1 MATDDT
7 SLSMPLA
14 SLATLLAQAHDD
26 ASGSIT
32 PPIVQ
37 SSLFSFDSYEAF
49 EDRMTGR
56 TDQAMYSRIQN
67 PTVQAFE
74 DMMAKAENADAAVA
88 FASGMAAISSTMLA
102 LLKPGDRIACVEHV
116 YPDAYRFFERMLR
129 PLGIDITYHPV
140 VEFTS
145 SPDLLQGATIA
156 YLESPNSVMFQAMD
170 LEKVAAFARTHKV
183 LTMVDNSWATPVFQR
198 PLDSGIDIVLHSASK
213 YISGHS
219 DTVAGIVV
227 SNVDV
232 ISRIRDITL
241 PLLGG
246 KLAPFEAWLL
256 VRGLRTLSAR
266 MHVHERSATEFIKRL
281 AATPA
286 ITHIHSPAPGAVKG
300 LSGRSGLFS
309 IELAESVDIRTLC
322 NSLNIFKLGVSWG
335 GFESLVLPS
344 KVALSQAGE
353 ANSMQRFNVPGNLMR
368 LSIGL
373 EDVEDLWADFSSALK
388 ASTR

>member
-1 MATDDT
+1 MAADDT
-7 SLSMPLA
+7 SGSMPPA

-56 TDQAMYSRIQN
+56 TDQAIYSRIQN

-88 FASGMAAISSTMLA
+88 FASGMAAISSTVLA

-170 LEKVAAFARTHKV
+170 LEKVAAFARTHHV
-183 LTMVDNSWATPVFQR
+183 LTIVDNSWATPVFQR

-213 YISGHS
+213 YICGHS
-219 DTVAGIVV
+219 DTVAGVV
-227 SNVDV
+227 ASSADV

-256 VRGLRTLSAR
+256 VRGLRTLGAR
-266 MHVHERSATEFIKRL
+266 MHVHQRSATEFINRL

-286 ITHIHSPAPGAVKG
+286 ITQIHSPAPGTVKG

-309 IELAESVDIRTLC
+309 IELADSVDIRTLC
-322 NSLNIFKLGVSWG
+322 NSLTIFKLGVSWG

-388 ASTR
+388 GSTR